1 MGQTDVRTVGRRTV
15 TYTRLLKLCGDC
27 GQRDER
33 LSYSCKQT
41 KRTGE
46 LVLQRRLSCN
56 LVNVYSYTQRRKKG
70 NVSATSCP
78 AADCDVLSAHLQHS
92 SMKLIHRLSSILHE
106 VASIRIMLLTY

>member
-1 MGQTDVRTVGRRTV
+1 MGQTDVRTAGRRTV

-33 LSYSCKQT
+33 LGYSCKQN

-70 NVSATSCP
+70 MCQLRHVQQPIVT
-78 AADCDVLSAHLQHS
+78 SAHLQHS